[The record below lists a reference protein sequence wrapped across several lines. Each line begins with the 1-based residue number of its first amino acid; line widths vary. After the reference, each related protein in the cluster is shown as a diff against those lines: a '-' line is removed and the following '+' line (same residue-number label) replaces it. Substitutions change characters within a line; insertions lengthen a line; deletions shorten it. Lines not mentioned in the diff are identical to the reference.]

1 MYNYEKNPTHFNY
14 TDIVD
19 NMHRLDP
26 RFTKTICRW
35 ILSTFIVTVRYF
47 LRHGITMRIK
57 GFIQWSTFKI
67 APKKIISNT
76 TGAEY
81 NRPEYTSIGVK
92 VDRVLKDTLN
102 RRRTGEQYGEPVE
115 IVRERELYNG
125 PKRRRK
131 QRYRFRF
138 KKN

>member
-1 MYNYEKNPTHFNY
+1 
-14 TDIVD
+14 
-19 NMHRLDP
+19 
-26 RFTKTICRW
+26 
-35 ILSTFIVTVRYF
+35 
-47 LRHGITMRIK
+47 MRIK

-81 NRPEYTSIGVK
+81 DRPEYTSIGVK

-115 IVRERELYNG
+115 VVRERELYNG